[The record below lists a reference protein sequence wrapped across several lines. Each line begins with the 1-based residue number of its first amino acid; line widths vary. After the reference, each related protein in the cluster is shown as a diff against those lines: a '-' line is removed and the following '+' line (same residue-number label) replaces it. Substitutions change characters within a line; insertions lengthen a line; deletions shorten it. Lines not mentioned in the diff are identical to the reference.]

1 MAQEGNFNPAV
12 NLHQVAAL
20 VQSRCE
26 ILSDLPERVD
36 FIDKLPDY
44 EPELYIHKKSKT
56 NLENSLETLTVLL
69 PVLQAQDDWS
79 NEALYEKLVAVAAER
94 GVKNSVILWPLRV
107 AVSGKASTPAAQPSC
122 ARCSEKRNR
131 SGESKLALRFC
142 ANNSENTVKTPPGHP
157 DGVFD
162 FR

>member
-1 MAQEGNFNPAV
+1 MARQTPCFTSSPWLRKAISNPAV

-56 NLENSLETLTVLL
+56 NLENSPETLTVLL

-94 GVKNSVILWPLRV
+94 GVKNSIILWPLRV
-107 AVSGKASTPAAQPSC
+107 AVSGKASAPGGAT
-122 ARCSEKRNR
+122 ELMTVLGK
-131 SGESKLALRFC
+131 GESIARLKHSLAKL
-142 ANNSENTVKTPPGHP
+142 
-157 DGVFD
+157 
-162 FR
+162 

>member
-1 MAQEGNFNPAV
+1 MAQKAISNPAV
-12 NLHQVAAL
+12 NLRQVAAL

-79 NEALYEKLVAVAAER
+79 NEALYETLVAVAAER
-94 GVKNSVILWPLRV
+94 GREEFHHSLAASRCRLRQGV
-107 AVSGKASTPAAQPSC
+107 YP
-122 ARCSEKRNR
+122 RRRNR
-131 SGESKLALRFC
+131 AVRAARKRGIAP
-142 ANNSENTVKTPPGHP
+142 ENRSRHCPFAQITPKI
-157 DGVFD
+157 
-162 FR
+162 R